1 MHGGFLCIPEDV
13 QGRRPLCGGGLGG
26 INLMNCVQSTL
37 RTTGETA
44 ADVSDALHFMILF
57 IASKF
62 SLQVLIR
69 AQHQKAFKGE
79 RRRSD
84 CLYGPRQAYK
94 VCLEVMQSP
103 MQLLLFMVNTES
115 FG

>member
-1 MHGGFLCIPEDV
+1 
-13 QGRRPLCGGGLGG
+13 
-26 INLMNCVQSTL
+26 MNCKWSTL
-37 RTTGETA
+37 HTSEATGETVG
-44 ADVSDALHFMILF
+44 DVSSALHFMVLF
-57 IASKF
+57 IVSKF

-94 VCLEVMQSP
+94 VCLEVMQGP
-103 MQLLLFMVNTES
+103 MQLLLFMVNIES